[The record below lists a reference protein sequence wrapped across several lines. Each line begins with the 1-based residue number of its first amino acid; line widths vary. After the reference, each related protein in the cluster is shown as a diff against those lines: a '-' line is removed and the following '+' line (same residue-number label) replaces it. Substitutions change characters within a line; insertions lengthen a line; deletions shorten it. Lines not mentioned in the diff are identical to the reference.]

1 MSPPFVA
8 PALQRTLAAVYRFYD
23 AFFFPIADSTPPVS
37 SALEVSIPLLQWSA
51 QRIETDA
58 TYRFSAFTLK
68 RPAPTGVNLQVQVR
82 DADGHYVS
90 FAPILLTL
98 PMPLSVP
105 PKRSDFLIPTPLWPT
120 MTVRPP
126 DGETAVR
133 GVITSPTAQPVAG
146 LTIEMWTGGPPT
158 PPPGTPL
165 TRSNTRGEF
174 LFRFPRLKGIPGT
187 PLPVQIRLNGGA
199 LAVTPAAL
207 PVVFGRTQIVPF
219 ARP

>member
-1 MSPPFVA
+1 MTPSFVA

-37 SALEVSIPLLQWSA
+37 SSLEVSIPSLEWTAL
-51 QRIETDA
+51 RVETDA

-68 RPAPTGVNLQVQVR
+68 RPAPTGINLPVEVLAPAG
-82 DADGHYVS
+82 DYVS

-98 PMPLSVP
+98 PVAVSVP
-105 PKRSDFLIPTPLWPT
+105 PKRSDFLIPTRLWPT

-133 GVITSPTAQPVAG
+133 GVITSPSAQPVAG
-146 LTIEMWTGGPPT
+146 LTIEMWTGGSPT
-158 PPPGTPL
+158 PPPGTPF
-165 TRSNTRGEF
+165 TRSNAGGEF
-174 LFRFPRLKGIPGT
+174 LFRFPLLKGTPGT
-187 PLPVQIRLNGGA
+187 PLPVQIRLNAGGI
-199 LAVTPAAL
+199 AVTPAAL

-219 ARP
+219 ART